1 MARINHWTDAEL
13 DLLSRHYPT
22 ATQGEMATMLP
33 ARSYSAIKQMA
44 KTMKLR
50 KRVRNYAIEQLDKHS
65 RMISS
70 GILSQRGNITTHR
83 MV

>member
-13 DLLSRHYPT
+13 DLMSRHYPT
-22 ATQGEMATMLP
+22 ATQSEMASMLP

-44 KTMKLR
+44 KTMRLR
-50 KRVRNYAIEQLDKHS
+50 KLIRDVTVEQLDKHS
-65 RMISS
+65 RMIGS
-70 GILSQRGNITTHR
+70 GILSKRGNIITHR